1 VRFQSQEMTN
11 LAPFSALIIGRANRS
26 VKPWKPK
33 LAMRSAGIR
42 LNSTRSF
49 LAAQFAVLAVLFSL
63 ADAPLRGGAVIRE
76 AGAVYLEDLLVKPVK
91 LATTAEAPIYY
102 LSDLGRF
109 LGVLKK
115 GQLVELQAVS
125 DGAYR
130 VRGTA
135 QQGQVAG
142 WVEPRYLSPLK
153 KEFLDALKQNAA
165 RRNEVNALIAKN
177 EVAVNMTPEEVAL
190 SLGKPAR
197 KNSRLDA
204 NGREETWEF
213 VRYERVPQDVTGYD
227 RAGRLVSSV
236 QYVKVPVGK
245 LSVTFANNLV
255 TSLEQS
261 EGTLAR
267 DARVKIVPPPFTVS
281 Y

>member
-1 VRFQSQEMTN
+1 
-11 LAPFSALIIGRANRS
+11 
-26 VKPWKPK
+26 
-33 LAMRSAGIR
+33 MRHARIR
-42 LNSTRSF
+42 LHSKRF
-49 LAAQFAVLAVLFSL
+49 FGAVPLMLLLAVSL
-63 ADAPLRGGAVIRE
+63 LLLSARSQAGAVIRE
-76 AGAVYLEDLLVKPVK
+76 TGAIYLEDLLVKPVK
-91 LATTAEAPIYY
+91 LATTADTPIYY
-102 LSDLGRF
+102 LSDLGRY
-109 LGVLKK
+109 LGVLKR

-142 WVEPRYLSPLK
+142 WVEPRHLSPLK
-153 KEFLDALKQNAA
+153 KEFLEGLKQNAA

-177 EVAVNMTPEEVAL
+177 EVAVNMTPDEVAM
-190 SLGKPAR
+190 SLGKPAK

-227 RAGRLVSSV
+227 RAGRLVSSL

-245 LSVTFANNLV
+245 LS
-255 TSLEQS
+255 
-261 EGTLAR
+261 
-267 DARVKIVPPPFTVS
+267 
-281 Y
+281 